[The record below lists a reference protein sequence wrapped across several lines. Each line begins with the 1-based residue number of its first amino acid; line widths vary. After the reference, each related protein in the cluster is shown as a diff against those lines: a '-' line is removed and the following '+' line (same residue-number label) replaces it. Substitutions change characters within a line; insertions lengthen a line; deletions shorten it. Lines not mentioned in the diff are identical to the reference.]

1 MGYALSAT
9 VDRPYETV
17 LAQVRTALADQG
29 FGILTEI
36 DLKAT
41 MKAKLD
47 AELAPQV
54 ILGACRPP
62 LALAALQAGPSIGL
76 LLPCNVVVR
85 STDDQ
90 TTVVEALD
98 PYTMVDLTANPARS
112 RALLTAASW
121 VTTSSHCLPSSSM
134 RMTAVS
140 CPWARLRRLVT
151 GPRLPGSSCTITPP
165 RIPSRSLRRS
175 GCPGPR

>member
-36 DLKAT
+36 DLKTT

-62 LALAALQAGPSIGL
+62 LALAALQAEPSIGL

-85 STDDQ
+85 CTDDQ

-98 PYTMVDLTANPARS
+98 PHTMVDLTANPDLRPVADDASS
-112 RALLTAASW
+112 RLTAALDS
-121 VTTSSHCLPSSSM
+121 L
-134 RMTAVS
+134 
-140 CPWARLRRLVT
+140 T
-151 GPRLPGSSCTITPP
+151 GGSAEEE
-165 RIPSRSLRRS
+165 
-175 GCPGPR
+175 